1 MSIDLNSLVEHDLS
15 EDCPICRT
23 QDMVHIALLPA
34 AAAWELNNQLPR
46 FALAL
51 HGAAGL
57 LGAMLEE
64 SVPRE
69 EIEAAMSA
77 LLDDIESQIDEDKT
91 FGGPPR
97 GTA

>member
-1 MSIDLNSLVEHDLS
+1 M
-15 EDCPICRT
+15 
-23 QDMVHIALLPA
+23 ALLPA

-57 LGAMLEE
+57 LGAMMEGGIA
-64 SVPRE
+64 RE
-69 EIEAAMSA
+69 DIEAAMRT
-77 LLDDIESQIDEDKT
+77 LLDDIEQQIEEDKA